1 MTDKKISELTE
12 ITGANT
18 AADDYFVIVDTSA
31 DETKKISRDELNN
44 AIEQDAL
51 SNVTITG
58 GTIDG
63 TVIGGTTAAAG
74 TFTGLTVESTSPT
87 ILNTTGTDGTTI
99 GTLYFSNTQGGSSG
113 NHAGI
118 RGVRTTAA
126 AGAMEFYTKDGGG
139 QFERMQIASNGDI
152 SFYEDTGTTAKLF
165 WDASAERLGLGTSSP
180 SYDLNIKSRN
190 TDADG
195 IFIQS
200 SGSDNYGLYIKTAFA
215 GTMASV
221 GALNQSDGTRA
232 GASIDFVDF
241 GRQIAFATNAGASKA
256 ERMRIDASG
265 NVGIGTSSP
274 VSTLDSRGDIRIYN
288 NATDVLI
295 FGSALYQTIGGSA
308 GSNDINYRTYA
319 NHIFKTGT
327 GASSKTDGTERMRI
341 DSSGNVLVG
350 TTSLSGFQVGIVSEV
365 NAGGGVYSRQI
376 IGHSNTTGS
385 GEKYIDFLFNGSS
398 IGSITQSGT
407 TAVLFNTSSDQR
419 LKENIADA
427 DDAGSK
433 VDAIQVR
440 QFDWKADGSHQDYG
454 MIAQELQAVAPEA
467 VSGDANSEEMMG
479 VDYSKLVPMLI
490 KEIQSLRNRVSE
502 LEGN

>member
-63 TVIGGTTAAAG
+63 TVIGGTTPAAG
-74 TFTGLTVESTSPT
+74 TFT
-87 ILNTTGTDGTTI
+87 TGTFTGDVSFGDNDKAIFGAGSDLRIYHDGFHSYIYDT
-99 GTLYFSNTQGGSSG
+99 G
-113 NHAGI
+113 AGDLRI
-118 RGVRTTAA
+118 RGVNLQLQSDAGENYLSASNNGAVTLYHDNSAKLATTSTGVDVTGTVTADGLTIASGSNQITLDTGDQTTYGRLDVGHFSNGTFIGTYAGTNAA
-126 AGAMEFYTKDGGG
+126 ANVMRF
-139 QFERMQIASNGDI
+139 
-152 SFYEDTGTTAKLF
+152 
-165 WDASAERLGLGTSSP
+165 GTS
-180 SYDLNIKSRN
+180 
-190 TDADG
+190 
-195 IFIQS
+195 
-200 SGSDNYGLYIKTAFA
+200 
-215 GTMASV
+215 
-221 GALNQSDGTRA
+221 
-232 GASIDFVDF
+232 
-241 GRQIAFATNAGASKA
+241 
-256 ERMRIDASG
+256 
-265 NVGIGTSSP
+265 
-274 VSTLDSRGDIRIYN
+274 
-288 NATDVLI
+288 
-295 FGSALYQTIGGSA
+295 
-308 GSNDINYRTYA
+308 
-319 NHIFKTGT
+319 
-327 GASSKTDGTERMRI
+327 GTERMRI
-341 DSSGNVLVG
+341 DSSGNLLAG

-376 IGHSNTTGS
+376 IGHSNTTNS

-467 VSGDANSEEMMG
+467 VSGDAGSEEMMG

>member
-63 TVIGGTTAAAG
+63 TVIGGTTPAAG
-74 TFTGLTVESTSPT
+74 TFT
-87 ILNTTGTDGTTI
+87 TGTFTGDVSFGDNDRAIFGAGSDLRIYHDGFHSYIYDT
-99 GTLYFSNTQGGSSG
+99 G
-113 NHAGI
+113 AGDLRI
-118 RGVRTTAA
+118 RGVNLQLQSDAGENYLSASNNGAVTLYHDNSAKLATTSTGIDVTGTVTADGLTIASGSNQITLDTGDQTTYGRLDVGHFSNGTFIGTYAGTNAA
-126 AGAMEFYTKDGGG
+126 ANVMRF
-139 QFERMQIASNGDI
+139 
-152 SFYEDTGTTAKLF
+152 
-165 WDASAERLGLGTSSP
+165 GTS
-180 SYDLNIKSRN
+180 
-190 TDADG
+190 
-195 IFIQS
+195 
-200 SGSDNYGLYIKTAFA
+200 
-215 GTMASV
+215 
-221 GALNQSDGTRA
+221 
-232 GASIDFVDF
+232 
-241 GRQIAFATNAGASKA
+241 
-256 ERMRIDASG
+256 
-265 NVGIGTSSP
+265 
-274 VSTLDSRGDIRIYN
+274 
-288 NATDVLI
+288 
-295 FGSALYQTIGGSA
+295 
-308 GSNDINYRTYA
+308 
-319 NHIFKTGT
+319 
-327 GASSKTDGTERMRI
+327 GTERLRI
-341 DSSGNVLVG
+341 DSSGNLLAG

-376 IGHSNTTGS
+376 IGHSNTTNS

-467 VSGDANSEEMMG
+467 VSGDAGSEEMMG

>member
-63 TVIGGTTAAAG
+63 TVIGGTTPAAG
-74 TFTGLTVESTSPT
+74 TFT
-87 ILNTTGTDGTTI
+87 TGTFTGDVSFGDNDRAIFGAGSDLRIYHDGFHSYIYDT
-99 GTLYFSNTQGGSSG
+99 G
-113 NHAGI
+113 AGDLRI
-118 RGVRTTAA
+118 RGVNLQLQSDAGENYLSASNNGAVTLYHDNSAKLATTSTGVDVTGTVTADGLTIASGSNQITLDTGDQTTYGRLDVGHFSNGTFIGTYAGTNAA
-126 AGAMEFYTKDGGG
+126 ANVMRF
-139 QFERMQIASNGDI
+139 
-152 SFYEDTGTTAKLF
+152 
-165 WDASAERLGLGTSSP
+165 GTS
-180 SYDLNIKSRN
+180 
-190 TDADG
+190 
-195 IFIQS
+195 
-200 SGSDNYGLYIKTAFA
+200 
-215 GTMASV
+215 
-221 GALNQSDGTRA
+221 
-232 GASIDFVDF
+232 
-241 GRQIAFATNAGASKA
+241 
-256 ERMRIDASG
+256 
-265 NVGIGTSSP
+265 
-274 VSTLDSRGDIRIYN
+274 
-288 NATDVLI
+288 
-295 FGSALYQTIGGSA
+295 
-308 GSNDINYRTYA
+308 
-319 NHIFKTGT
+319 
-327 GASSKTDGTERMRI
+327 GTERMRI
-341 DSSGNVLVG
+341 DSSGNLLAG

-376 IGHSNTTGS
+376 IGHSNTTNS

-467 VSGDANSEEMMG
+467 VSGDAGSEEMMG

>member
-63 TVIGGTTAAAG
+63 TVIGGTTPAAG
-74 TFTGLTVESTSPT
+74 TFT
-87 ILNTTGTDGTTI
+87 TGTFTGDVSFGDNDRAIFGAGSDLRIYHDGFHSYIYDT
-99 GTLYFSNTQGGSSG
+99 G
-113 NHAGI
+113 AGDLRI
-118 RGVRTTAA
+118 RGVNLQLQSDAGENYLSASNNGAVTLYHDNSAKLATTSTGIDVTGTVTADGLTIASGSNQITLDTGDQTTYGRLDVGHFSNGTFIGTYAGTNAA
-126 AGAMEFYTKDGGG
+126 ANVMRF
-139 QFERMQIASNGDI
+139 
-152 SFYEDTGTTAKLF
+152 
-165 WDASAERLGLGTSSP
+165 GTS
-180 SYDLNIKSRN
+180 
-190 TDADG
+190 
-195 IFIQS
+195 
-200 SGSDNYGLYIKTAFA
+200 
-215 GTMASV
+215 
-221 GALNQSDGTRA
+221 
-232 GASIDFVDF
+232 
-241 GRQIAFATNAGASKA
+241 
-256 ERMRIDASG
+256 
-265 NVGIGTSSP
+265 
-274 VSTLDSRGDIRIYN
+274 
-288 NATDVLI
+288 
-295 FGSALYQTIGGSA
+295 
-308 GSNDINYRTYA
+308 
-319 NHIFKTGT
+319 
-327 GASSKTDGTERMRI
+327 GTERLRI
-341 DSSGNVLVG
+341 DSSGNLLAG

-376 IGHSNTTGS
+376 IGHSNTTNS